1 MTGERSEETKEAKK
15 IVNNL
20 FMEARKTKMSEE
32 IV

>member
-1 MTGERSEETKEAKK
+1 MTGESSEETKEAEK

-20 FMEARKTKMSEE
+20 FMEARKTKISEE